1 MKLQNLAIA
10 VARNVIGDGGHY
22 PGGKGLAGI
31 HQWILSIFPTHAYYA
46 EPFVGLGAIY
56 RRKPPAL
63 QSYLVDADSR
73 VIAWWR
79 RRSDPG
85 AIIHC
90 GDGIRWVE
98 LAADW
103 AGPELLVYADPPYLM
118 SVRSKTRIYRHEMT
132 VTDHQRLLRAALR
145 CRCYV
150 VISGYASALYDRYLD
165 GWHRVEHPAITRA
178 GVMRT
183 EVLWC
188 NYDPG
193 TVSPALTME
202 YSALGETFRERERV
216 SRKIRRWQ
224 AKIAHM
230 TARERL
236 AVTMAVLSVGRDR

>member
-1 MKLQNLAIA
+1 MTMAPGGALLGA
-10 VARNVIGDGGHY
+10 IGDGGRY

-31 HQWILSIFPTHAYYA
+31 YQWILSTLPTHAYYA
-46 EPFVGLGAIY
+46 EPFAGLGAIF

-63 QSYLVDADSR
+63 RSYLIDADSR
-73 VIAWWR
+73 VVAWWR
-79 RRSDPG
+79 RRADPG
-85 AIIHC
+85 AIVHC

-98 LAADW
+98 LAAEW
-103 AGPELLVYADPPYLM
+103 AGPELLIYADPPYLL
-118 SVRSKTRIYRHEMT
+118 STRSKTRIYQHEMT
-132 VTDHQRLLRAALR
+132 VNDHVRLLCAAVC

-150 VISGYASALYDRYLD
+150 VISGYSSALYDRYLD
-165 GWHRVEHPAITRA
+165 DWHRVEHPAITRG

-188 NYDPG
+188 NYDRRELL
-193 TVSPALTME
+193 TSPALTME

-224 AKIAHM
+224 AKLAHM

-236 AVTMAVLSVGRDR
+236 AVTMAVLSAGCDR